1 MKTFIAISC
10 LLALAAAV
18 PAPQY
23 TSKYNKPY
31 QKNVGGYK
39 EDTYQQKGK
48 VECETHYKTVYK
60 TVIETKNIKKCEDVP
75 EQVCNYIK
83 EKVQCFLIT
92 KFFPPCL
99 HLMGTAC

>member
-31 QKNVGGYK
+31 QKNVGGMYIFL
-39 EDTYQQKGK
+39 DT
-48 VECETHYKTVYK
+48 
-60 TVIETKNIKKCEDVP
+60 
-75 EQVCNYIK
+75 
-83 EKVQCFLIT
+83 
-92 KFFPPCL
+92 
-99 HLMGTAC
+99 